1 MSNNPGDI
9 KGVIMKSRTELT
21 PSVTS
26 KRADQYLVTI
36 WYNDVRYRYT
46 SGRDIDLDLRPNSFS
61 INERLAK
68 AKLLCTA
75 FQIEITKGW
84 RPTVK
89 ESKPVHTTPTLLE
102 VTKNAL
108 ERKLGM
114 EYSNSYKRD
123 LKRVY
128 RLWSSFIHLNNLTTQ
143 TIKELEIELIRRF
156 IFSLKVSSKSM
167 LNIKLNMSALLK
179 EESENYGVHLNFSKI
194 RLPRPTQQLHKPFK
208 DVKAVLKEMRA
219 FNENLYLCGLITYSL
234 LLRPHREIRCLR
246 FSDFNTDYTVLSL
259 SGDRVKSK
267 RNRIL
272 PVPQIVRDEIQ
283 RRADKAVG
291 LDVNLFSLE
300 NKEHQEDYFKGLW
313 TKFKRQSATIK
324 PEQTLYSFRH
334 TGAIRVFE
342 KTGSLLKLQ
351 QVMGHSE
358 LTTSLIYLRGL
369 EVKQLVVSDL
379 PEL

>member
-1 MSNNPGDI
+1 MSNNPDDI

-46 SGRDIDLDLRPNSFS
+46 SGRDIGLDLRPNSFS

-89 ESKPVHTTPTLLE
+89 ESKPVDTTPTLLE

-128 RLWSSFIHLNNLTTQ
+128 RLWYSFIHLNNLTTQ

-156 IFSLKVSSKSM
+156 IFSLNVSSKSM

-179 EESENYGVHLNFSKI
+179 EESESYGVHLNFSKI

-208 DVKAVLKEMRA
+208 DVKAVLNEMRA

-246 FSDFNTDYTVLSL
+246 FSDFNTDCTVLSL

-300 NKEHQEDYFKGLW
+300 NKEYQEDYFKGLW
-313 TKFKRQSATIK
+313 TKFKRQSATIQ
-324 PEQTLYSFRH
+324 PEQTLYSLRH
-334 TGAIRVFE
+334 SAAHNVFT
-342 KTGSLLKLQ
+342 KTGSLSTLQ
-351 QVMGHSE
+351 QVMGHANQQV
-358 LTTSLIYLRGL
+358 SLVYLRAL
-369 EVKQLVVSDL
+369 EMPQIDLKDL

>member
-1 MSNNPGDI
+1 MSNNPDDI

-26 KRADQYLVTI
+26 KKADQYLVTI

-46 SGRDIDLDLRPNSFS
+46 SGRDIGLELKPNSFS
-61 INERLAK
+61 TNDRLAK

-84 RPTVK
+84 RPTIK
-89 ESKPVHTTPTLLE
+89 ERKPLHTTPTLLE

-128 RLWSSFIHLNNLTTQ
+128 RLWSNFIHLNNLVTQ

-179 EESENYGVHLNFSKI
+179 EESESYGVHLNFSKI

-208 DVKAVLKEMRA
+208 DVKAVLNEMRA

-246 FSDFNTDYTVLSL
+246 FSDFNIDYTVLSL
-259 SGDRVKSK
+259 SGYRVKSK

-272 PVPQIVRDEIQ
+272 PVPQVVRDEIQ

-291 LDVNLFSLE
+291 LEVNLFSLE

-369 EVKQLVVSDL
+369 EVKQLDVEDL